1 MADLSKSISGIEMG
15 ATIRPGLIGNPEGV
29 EEIPRYRLPAEGMD
43 PRSAYQLIKG
53 EIDLDGSAR
62 LNLATFVTTFMEPEA
77 LQLFTES
84 AEKNMVDKDEYPQ
97 TAAIEE
103 RCVTMIGGLWSAQD
117 AGSVIG
123 TSTTGSSE
131 ACMLAG
137 LALKRRW
144 QRRMLEAGKS
154 VERPNIVFSSAVQ
167 VVWEKFANYFEVEP
181 RYVPVTAD
189 APHLTPEGAV
199 AACDENTIGVVPILG
214 VTYTGAFEPVQQIA
228 EALDR
233 LAAEG
238 GPDVPIHVDAASGG
252 FIAPFL
258 DPELAWDFRLPRVH
272 SINASGHKYGH
283 VYPGLGWVVWRSR
296 ELLPEELIFKVAYLG
311 GEMDTFGLNFSRPG
325 SQVLLQYY
333 NFLRL
338 GWSGY
343 RRVQAELRRV
353 AGYLAAEIA
362 ATPGLEVISD
372 QGGLPVVAWQQSPR
386 SSRSWDLHHLS
397 VKLRERGWQV
407 PAYPLPDTLSD
418 RLIMRA
424 VVRNGFRS
432 DLAEIFVQ
440 DLRRAVEELDALPA
454 APSPARTAAV
464 FHH

>member
-1 MADLSKSISGIEMG
+1 MADLGKVLSGTEMG
-15 ATIRPGLIGNPEGV
+15 ATIRPGLLGNPEGV
-29 EEIPRYRLPAEGMD
+29 EEIPRYRLPEEGMD
-43 PRSAYQLIKG
+43 PRSAYQLIRG

-62 LNLATFVTTFMEPEA
+62 LNLATFVTTYMEPEA
-77 LQLFTES
+77 VQLLTES

-97 TAAIEE
+97 TAAIEQ
-103 RCVTMIGGLWSAQD
+103 RCVTMIGHLWSAGD

-144 QRRMLEAGKS
+144 QQRVQGTSAGP
-154 VERPNIVFSSAVQ
+154 PNIVFSSAVQ

-189 APHLTPEGAV
+189 SPYLTAEAAV

-214 VTYTGAFEPVQQIA
+214 VTYTGAFEPVQEIA
-228 EALDR
+228 AALDR
-233 LAAEG
+233 LADGG

-272 SINASGHKYGH
+272 SINSSGHKYGH

-296 ELLPEELIFKVAYLG
+296 EFLPDELIFKVAYLG

-343 RRVQAELRRV
+343 RRVQSELRRV
-353 AGYLAAEIA
+353 ADYLADEIA
-362 ATPGLEVISD
+362 AIPGLEVVSGR
-372 QGGLPVVAWQQSPR
+372 GGLPVVAWQQAIR
-386 SSRSWDLHHLS
+386 SKPAWDLHHLS
-397 VKLRERGWQV
+397 AKLRERGWQV
-407 PAYPLPDTLSD
+407 PAYPLPEALAD

-440 DLRRAVEELDALPA
+440 DLQRAVADLDALPS
-454 APSPARTAAV
+454 APPPVRSAAV